1 MVARQL
7 HLVRHGEV
15 HNPERVLYGRLPGYR
30 LSELGQQMASA
41 AADDLASRGIRFSA
55 LYASPLQRT
64 QESAAPIAAALN
76 LPVQLEPRI
85 IEPAN
90 HFEGKRM
97 KQALKQPV
105 NWPALVNPMRPSW
118 GEPYK
123 SIAARV
129 IAAMNDAWETAPL
142 LNDGEGAG
150 TQGDVVMVSH
160 QLPIWITHS
169 FLAGEKL
176 WHDPRQR
183 RCALSSITSFSRFGG
198 TFVETGYTEPAASI
212 SAHAVDLGAV

>member
-1 MVARQL
+1 MVARQI

-15 HNPERVLYGRLPGYR
+15 HNPERVLYGRLPGYH
-30 LSELGQQMASA
+30 LSELGHEMAAA
-41 AADDLASRGIRFSA
+41 AADDLASRGIRFA
-55 LYASPLQRT
+55 AVYASPLQRT
-64 QESAAPIAAALN
+64 QESAAPIAAALQ

-97 KQALKQPV
+97 REALKQPV
-105 NWPALVNPMRPSW
+105 NWPYLVNPLRPSW

-123 SIAARV
+123 SVAARV
-129 IAAMNDAWETAPL
+129 IAAMNDAWETAAL
-142 LNDGEGAG
+142 LDDGTEG
-150 TQGDVVMVSH
+150 DIVMVSH

-169 FLAGEKL
+169 FLAGDRL

>member
-1 MVARQL
+1 
-7 HLVRHGEV
+7 
-15 HNPERVLYGRLPGYR
+15 
-30 LSELGQQMASA
+30 MASA
-41 AADDLASRGIRFSA
+41 AADDLAGRGIRFSA

-76 LPVQLEPRI
+76 LSVQLEPRI

-97 KQALKQPV
+97 RQALKQPV
-105 NWPALVNPMRPSW
+105 NWRYLVNPMRPSW

-129 IAAMNDAWETAPL
+129 IAAMNDAWDTAPL
-142 LNDGEGAG
+142 LVDGDGAG
-150 TQGDVVMVSH
+150 TQGDIVMVSH

-169 FLAGEKL
+169 FLAGDRL

-198 TFVETGYTEPAASI
+198 TFVETGYSEPAASI

>member
-41 AADDLASRGIRFSA
+41 AADDLAGRGIRFSA

-97 KQALKQPV
+97 REALKQPV

-129 IAAMNDAWETAPL
+129 VAAMNDAWETAAL
-142 LNDGEGAG
+142 LDDSSEG
-150 TQGDVVMVSH
+150 DIVMVSH

-169 FLAGEKL
+169 FLAGDRL